1 MVKNIE
7 YHCWRIS
14 SEVNSLYQI
23 HTQQLAFCLP
33 FVRLI
38 YIGTSF
44 FWALN
49 TAFFFYFIQSIQRL
63 TYYLLVVVQSCQ
75 YKWRILTGKISIE
88 CTYYSNLS
96 KCLECMC
103 GNIQKKPK
111 YFQQVK
117 NISIIMGTMHIAHMY
132 RFIQYLYQVGRQI
145 LNIEKVTTVSRL
157 YNDSYNASTSLV

>member
-117 NISIIMGTMHIAHMY
+117 NISIIMGTMHTCID
-132 RFIQYLYQVGRQI
+132 LYNRQVGRQI
-145 LNIEKVTTVSRL
+145 LNMEKITAVSRL
-157 YNDSYNASTSLV
+157 SNDSYIASSLV

>member
-1 MVKNIE
+1 MAKNVE

-14 SEVNSLYQI
+14 SEVNSLYQQI

-33 FVRLI
+33 SVRLI
-38 YIGTSF
+38 YYF

-117 NISIIMGTMHIAHMY
+117 NISIIMGTMHTCID
-132 RFIQYLYQVGRQI
+132 LYNRQVGRQI

-157 YNDSYNASTSLV
+157 SNDSYIASSLV

>member
-38 YIGTSF
+38 QVLVF

-103 GNIQKKPK
+103 GNIQKKSLSTSNRSKTFPLLWAQCTHVQI
-111 YFQQVK
+111 YT
-117 NISIIMGTMHIAHMY
+117 IPI
-132 RFIQYLYQVGRQI
+132 LGRQVD
-145 LNIEKVTTVSRL
+145 IEHRKSNNSVQIVQ
-157 YNDSYNASTSLV
+157 